1 MRGPSSSHC
10 AAALRIGRLARDL
23 MGGDIRE
30 VLVEYD
36 RHGSLATTHGS
47 QGSDMGLFGGL
58 MGWDAAD
65 ERLPT
70 STEALRASGVRVAI
84 EIVDAGDPHPN
95 TYRLSLA
102 NARERHTLHAISTG
116 GGMIE
121 VIAIDGVPISIF
133 GDYYET
139 LLWTDGDGQALA
151 DRLERSIRADAVLVH
166 RAGGSA
172 IVEVKS
178 SAFLD
183 ANLTKELRAAGLVRD
198 VKLLNPVL
206 PVLSSRSASVPFT
219 TCEEM
224 LRYDA
229 GRNTPLWKL
238 AIAYEAARGGLSE
251 EEVVARMVEIV
262 RTLRRSIAQGLD
274 GTSYSDRI
282 LGYQSGGYARS
293 LDEGRLLDL
302 GALDRVVLYVAAL
315 MEVKSAMGVI
325 VAAPTAGACAA
336 LPGAVIAMAE
346 AMELGEED
354 MARGLLAAGLIGVFI
369 ATRWTFAAEVGGCQA
384 ETGAAGCMAAAGL
397 VTLAGGTLK
406 QAVGAASMALQNI
419 LGLVCDPV
427 ANRVETPCL
436 GRNVLAASNAAVCA
450 NMALAGFDAV
460 IPLDEV
466 IEAAR
471 QIGAQM
477 PRELRCTALG
487 GLSITPTSIALEH
500 RLRS

>member
-1 MRGPSSSHC
+1 
-10 AAALRIGRLARDL
+10 
-23 MGGDIRE
+23 
-30 VLVEYD
+30 
-36 RHGSLATTHGS
+36 
-47 QGSDMGLFGGL
+47 
-58 MGWDAAD
+58 MGWEAAD
-65 ERLPT
+65 ERLP
-70 STEALRASGVRVAI
+70 SSCAALRASGVRVAI
-84 EIVDAGDPHPN
+84 ETLDAGDPHPN

-121 VIAIDGVPISIF
+121 VVSIDGVPISLF
-133 GDYYET
+133 GDCYET

-151 DRLERSIRADAVLVH
+151 DRLEGALDADAVLVH
-166 RAGGSA
+166 RAGVGA

-178 SAFLD
+178 GAFLD
-183 ANLTKELRAAGLVRD
+183 PELLEEVRAAGLVRD
-198 VKLLNPVL
+198 VKRLGPVL
-206 PVLSSRSASVPFT
+206 PVLSSRSASVPFG

-229 GRNTPLWKL
+229 GRDTPLWKL
-238 AIAYEAARGGLSE
+238 AVAYEAARGDLGE
-251 EEVVARMVEIV
+251 EAVVAQMVEIV
-262 RTLRRSIAQGLD
+262 RIVRRSIAQGVA
-274 GTSYSDRI
+274 GTSYPDRI
-282 LGYQSGGYARS
+282 LGSQSGGYARS
-293 LDEGRLLDL
+293 LDEARLLDI
-302 GALDRVVLYVAAL
+302 GALNRMALYISAL

-336 LPGAVIAMAE
+336 LPGAVVAMAE
-346 AMELGEED
+346 EMGLGEED
-354 MARGLLAAGLIGVFI
+354 MARALLAAGLVGVFI

-384 ETGAAGCMAAAGL
+384 ETGAAACMAAAGL
-397 VTLAGGTLK
+397 VTLAGGPLK

-450 NMALAGFDAV
+450 NMALAGFDPV

-466 IEAAR
+466 IEAAQR
-471 QIGAQM
+471 VGAQM

-500 RLRS
+500 RLRSRNTDALA